1 MDITIGLLIGI
12 PIALVIIGIAAMY
25 SAALSTVA
33 GKMTKPPYDPTLKEL
48 DKLQE
53 ELRGLKEEAEM
64 LQAKADAVLQ
74 K

>member
-33 GKMTKPPYDPTLKEL
+33 WKMTKPPYDPTLKEL